1 MAWRRSAIAAAVTL
15 ICGAAPG
22 VAQAA
27 HTSVAVFS
35 DPAEFVG
42 AGAQLL
48 FTPSNST
55 IVVQRKYGLV
65 DVEVNPGGADH
76 SFTLEFGAP
85 QGRTLHRGV
94 YDYAVDVFGRY
105 GPRPGLTVQGDARA
119 CDSPRGRFEIRDIAR
134 GPSRSIKRLWI
145 VFEQHCGLE
154 TPGLFGEVRYREG
167 SRFALP
173 GVVRWPAGE
182 HGTVGTTV
190 PVTLAPSHA
199 VALRRAR
206 IVGRGHRA
214 FRIRADDC
222 SGRTVGGGEVC
233 RVWVRFRGGP
243 GTHLAR
249 LRIPGTKPYPATYGA
264 KLDGFNWGGKTR
276 LVMHSDKG
284 DFIGQG
290 ADWLFTP
297 RNAWFDRFGDA
308 HRLSFDVHPAGDLW
322 SAVFSAAPGDVLTR
336 RTYAN
341 AVGYGEGTNRPS
353 FDVSG
358 AGRGCDRIRGSFT
371 IKQMRFDPR
380 DDVLRNFAASFVQ
393 HCEAGKPALRGEV
406 DFRAGDHT
414 KPPPW
419 MDRPGS

>member
-15 ICGAAPG
+15 ICVVAPG

-27 HTSVAVFS
+27 RTSVALFS
-35 DPAEFVG
+35 DPADFVG

-65 DVEVNPGGADH
+65 DVEVNPGGADNDY
-76 SFTLEFGAP
+76 TLEFGAP
-85 QGRTLHRGV
+85 RDHALHRGV
-94 YDYAVDVFGRY
+94 YDYAVEVFGRY
-105 GPRPGLTVQGDARA
+105 GPRPGITIHGDGRA
-119 CDSPRGRFEIRDIAR
+119 CDAPVGRFEVRDIAR
-134 GPSRSIKRLWI
+134 GSSGAIKRLWI
-145 VFEQHCGLE
+145 VFEQHCGPS
-154 TPGLFGEVRYREG
+154 TPGLFGEVRFHEG
-167 SRFALP
+167 HRLALP

-190 PVTLAPSHA
+190 PITFAPSHA
-199 VALRRAR
+199 VTFRRAR
-206 IVGRGHRA
+206 FAGHDRRA
-214 FRIRADDC
+214 FRLRANGC
-222 SGRTVGGGEVC
+222 SGRTVHRGGVC
-233 RVWVRFRGGP
+233 RIWVRLRAGP
-243 GTHLAR
+243 GTHRAKLR
-249 LRIPGTKPYPATYGA
+249 LRAASGRTYGA
-264 KLDGFNWGGKTR
+264 KLEGFNWGGRTR

-284 DFIGQG
+284 DFVGQG
-290 ADWLFTP
+290 LDWRFTP
-297 RNAWFDRFGDA
+297 RNALFGRFGGPGRVSLDIT
-308 HRLSFDVHPAGDLW
+308 PPGDLW
-322 SAVFSAAPGDVLTR
+322 TAVFSAASGDVLTR
-336 RTYAN
+336 RTYSH
-341 AVGYGEGTNRPS
+341 AVGYGEGTNGPS

-393 HCEAGKPALRGEV
+393 HCEAQKPALRGEV

-414 KPPPW
+414 KPAPW

>member
-1 MAWRRSAIAAAVTL
+1 MAWRRTAIAGVVALT
-15 ICGAAPG
+15 CGLAPASAEAG
-22 VAQAA
+22 R
-27 HTSVAVFS
+27 TSVALFS
-35 DPAEFVG
+35 DPADFVG
-42 AGAQLL
+42 AGQQLL

-55 IVVQRKYGLV
+55 LVVQRKYGLV

-105 GPRPGLTVQGDARA
+105 GPRPGITVYGDGRA
-119 CDSPRGRFEIRDIAR
+119 CDGQVGRFEVRDIAR
-134 GPSRSIKRLWI
+134 GPSGAIKRLWI

-154 TPGLFGEVRYREG
+154 APGLFGEVRYREG
-167 SRFALP
+167 SRLALP
-173 GVVRWPAGE
+173 SVVRWPAGE

-190 PVTLAPSHA
+190 PVTFAPSHD
-199 VALRRAR
+199 VAFRRAR
-206 IVGRGHRA
+206 IAGKDRRA
-214 FRIRADDC
+214 FRIRANEC
-222 SGRTVGGGEVC
+222 SGRTVHRGGLC
-233 RVWVRFRGGP
+233 RVWVRFRAGP
-243 GTHLAR
+243 GTHRAKLR
-249 LRIPGTKPYPATYGA
+249 LRTASARTYGA
-264 KLDGFNWGGKTR
+264 KLEGFNWGGKTR

-308 HRLSFDVHPAGDLW
+308 HRLSFDVHPPGDLW
-322 SAVFSAAPGDVLTR
+322 GAVFSAAPGDVLTR
-336 RTYAN
+336 RTYAH

-380 DDVLRNFAASFVQ
+380 DDALRNFAASFVQ
-393 HCEAGKPALRGEV
+393 HCEAGKPALRGEL

-414 KPPPW
+414 RPPPW
-419 MDRPGS
+419 MKRPGS